1 MDKDAIKELIYGG
14 LMELMRDRKHYYHS
28 TVSASYS
35 HWTEAGEKAL
45 AEYMNMMGWAM
56 LEAEERELDQRAKS
70 IVMKSLKGDQSQGE

>member
-1 MDKDAIKELIYGG
+1 MDKGAIKELIYGG
-14 LMELMRDRKHYYHS
+14 LMELMRDRKYYYHS

-56 LEAEERELDQRAKS
+56 LEAEERELDQRAKD
-70 IVMKSLKGDQSQGE
+70 IVMKSLKGDQPQGE